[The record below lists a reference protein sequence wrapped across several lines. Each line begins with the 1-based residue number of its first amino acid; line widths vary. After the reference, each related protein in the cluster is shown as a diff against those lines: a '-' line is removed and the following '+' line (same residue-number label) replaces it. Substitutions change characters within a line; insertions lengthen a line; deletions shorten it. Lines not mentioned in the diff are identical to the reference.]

1 MSNTHKIV
9 VTQDDL
15 SDGNIIRLLQEHREE
30 MLKHSPP
37 ENVHAL
43 DVSQLTATNITFWSA
58 WLRNG
63 DVNEFAGCGALKDL
77 GERHGELKSMK
88 TRPQFLRKG
97 VAQALLNH
105 ILQRAEVLGFERI
118 SLETGTQAV
127 FQPAHALYMRNGFEN
142 CEPFGD
148 YESASVS
155 VCMTK
160 VL

>member
-1 MSNTHKIV
+1 MSNVHSII

-30 MLKHSPP
+30 MLKHSQP

-63 DVNEFAGCGALKDL
+63 DSNEFAGCGALKDL
-77 GERHGELKSMK
+77 GEGHGELKSMR
-88 TRPQFLRKG
+88 TRTQFLRKG
-97 VAQALLNH
+97 VAQALLSH
-105 ILQRAEVLGFERI
+105 ILHKAEDLGFKRI

-127 FQPAHALYMRNGFEN
+127 FLPAHSLYTRNGFEN

-148 YESASVS
+148 YEAASVS

-160 VL
+160 LL